1 MPTEGL
7 TMPKVSV
14 VIPAY
19 NSMEYLPQ
27 TLESVLQ
34 QSFRDFE
41 VLIVND
47 GSCDHIEQWGA
58 ELADPR
64 VKLISQVNQG
74 VSAARNA
81 GIAQAQGEYIAFL
94 DSDDL
99 WESSKLA
106 KQVQCLEAE
115 GEVGLVH
122 TWMFFADE
130 QGKST
135 GRVLRSDAEGWV
147 WEQLAERNM
156 VACSSV
162 MVRRSC
168 LESVGVFDSNLIPIE
183 DWDLWIRIASRYPF
197 AVIREPLMYYR
208 KLPTSI
214 STNCTSME
222 RAFCILIEQTFQS
235 APSNL
240 QFLKS
245 RSYGHAY
252 LCLAWK
258 ALQSVNRDHKLATSF
273 QKKAIA
279 YYPKF
284 QFSKE
289 NLRLSVA
296 ITLMRLF
303 GTDRYA
309 RTLSLLYKLRQ
320 SFLER
325 NKLPQAQSKSSS

>member
-1 MPTEGL
+1 
-7 TMPKVSV
+7 
-14 VIPAY
+14 
-19 NSMEYLPQ
+19 
-27 TLESVLQ
+27 
-34 QSFRDFE
+34 
-41 VLIVND
+41 
-47 GSCDHIEQWGA
+47 
-58 ELADPR
+58 
-64 VKLISQVNQG
+64 
-74 VSAARNA
+74 
-81 GIAQAQGEYIAFL
+81 
-94 DSDDL
+94 
-99 WESSKLA
+99 
-106 KQVQCLEAE
+106 
-115 GEVGLVH
+115 
-122 TWMFFADE
+122 
-130 QGKST
+130 
-135 GRVLRSDAEGWV
+135 
-147 WEQLAERNM
+147 
-156 VACSSV
+156 
-162 MVRRSC
+162 
-168 LESVGVFDSNLIPIE
+168 
-183 DWDLWIRIASRYPF
+183 
-197 AVIREPLMYYR
+197 
-208 KLPTSI
+208 
-214 STNCTSME
+214 ME